1 MPTTAQPSA
10 QHIIH
15 QENSSK
21 RIERGEA
28 KNERSLTRDARKGLA
43 FTSNEIA
50 NVTWQKD
57 RSALF
62 TYLSSLQ
69 PIVTYLAM
77 EETRGREW
85 RKQCHF

>member
-1 MPTTAQPSA
+1 MMPTTAQPSA
-10 QHIIH
+10 QHIILNPSRKFF
-15 QENSSK
+15 EK
-21 RIERGEA
+21 ERGEA

-62 TYLSSLQ
+62 T
-69 PIVTYLAM
+69 
-77 EETRGREW
+77 
-85 RKQCHF
+85 